1 MGFLVVEI
9 FFTSFISFLFF
20 FFLYLIYSCSDVIS
34 DAMWKF

>member
-9 FFTSFISFLFF
+9 FFTSFISFLF

>member
-9 FFTSFISFLFF
+9 FFTSYFLSFF